1 MKKFI
6 PIIYSLVL
14 LAFFTACNNDDD
26 GTPDMQGEESI
37 ADIVANTAEYSTLTM
52 ALDITGLTTTLAADG
67 EFTVFAPN
75 NAAFQS
81 FLDANGIAGLN
92 DVPVP
97 VLREILLNHVVGGV
111 NMSQDLSTGYVNT
124 LATGASSTENLSMF
138 IDLNSDV
145 RINGVASVT
154 TADIGASNGVVH
166 AVDAVIGLPN
176 VVTQALA
183 NPDFSILVDALIAAS
198 GSDLNYVELL
208 SGDASSPFTVFAPN
222 NDAFVALLGVL
233 GASSLDDISQ
243 EALRIVLNYHVI
255 AGANVRAEDLTDG
268 QLAMT
273 LQGENLL
280 FDLSSGAQI
289 IDATGMPS
297 NIIATNVQTDNGVVH
312 AIDKV
317 LLPQEIIDIVDPTIT
332 GLAMMNKDLSILAQ
346 ALSITGLDVVLNDR
360 DAEFTVFAPS
370 NDAFE
375 AFLTANNL
383 SGLNDIPV
391 PVLTQVL
398 LNHALSGV
406 ALSGNLST
414 TYTTTLATFG
424 NTDSNISLYI
434 NTDNGVQLN
443 GQSSVVAADITAAN
457 GVVHLVDAVIDLPT
471 VVTFAVADPNF
482 SNLVAALTRDD
493 QPDFVSVLST
503 ANGTAPAPFT
513 VFAPIN
519 DAFADLLS
527 ELSLGSL
534 DDVDGE
540 ILTAV
545 LNMHVIAE
553 ANIRA
558 EDLVSGPASTLGGDI
573 TIDAGNATI
582 TDPNGRVSN
591 IIVVNVQA
599 ANGVVHAI
607 DKVIL
612 PEL

>member
-37 ADIVANTAEYSTLTM
+37 ADIVANTAEYSTLAM

-138 IDLNSDV
+138 IDLNSGV

>member
-1 MKKFI
+1 
-6 PIIYSLVL
+6 
-14 LAFFTACNNDDD
+14 
-26 GTPDMQGEESI
+26 
-37 ADIVANTAEYSTLTM
+37 
-52 ALDITGLTTTLAADG
+52 
-67 EFTVFAPN
+67 
-75 NAAFQS
+75 
-81 FLDANGIAGLN
+81 
-92 DVPVP
+92 
-97 VLREILLNHVVGGV
+97 
-111 NMSQDLSTGYVNT
+111 
-124 LATGASSTENLSMF
+124 
-138 IDLNSDV
+138 
-145 RINGVASVT
+145 
-154 TADIGASNGVVH
+154 
-166 AVDAVIGLPN
+166 
-176 VVTQALA
+176 
-183 NPDFSILVDALIAAS
+183 
-198 GSDLNYVELL
+198 
-208 SGDASSPFTVFAPN
+208 
-222 NDAFVALLGVL
+222 VL
-233 GASSLDDISQ
+233 GASSLDDIPQ

-297 NIIATNVQTDNGVVH
+297 NIIATNVQTDNGVIH

-332 GLAMMNKDLSILAQ
+332 GLAMMNKDLSILAE
-346 ALSITGLDVVLNDR
+346 ALSITGLDAVLNDR

-375 AFLTANNL
+375 AFLAANNL

-406 ALSGNLST
+406 ALSSNLST

-424 NTDSNISLYI
+424 NTDSNISLYV
-434 NTDNGVQLN
+434 NTDSGVMLN
-443 GQSSVVAADITAAN
+443 GQSSVVAADIMAAN
-457 GVVHLVDAVIDLPT
+457 GVVHLVDAVIALPT

-482 SNLVAALTRDD
+482 SNLVAALTRED

-519 DAFADLLS
+519 EAFADLLS

-540 ILTAV
+540 TLTAV

>member
-138 IDLNSDV
+138 IDLNSGV

-457 GVVHLVDAVIDLPT
+457 GVVHLVDVVIDLPT